1 MKPLKITASLLLLL
15 QAFHLVCLQ
24 NSTDSP
30 GRTIDKAWLRQ
41 LPRNEVQSENA
52 ESSGDGG
59 FDQGTDQVTAFNN
72 GLSSGIASGFMAEE
86 EENMTS
92 QDKSANSSDFSTII
106 PHAFENETTE
116 EPKLPD
122 AAISPRNVTT
132 ASANS
137 SQTNMTNPE
146 EEFNSTTTADNTTNA
161 GGLSNNTNLQS
172 TTTTVKPAT
181 TTVTPEKDKGLRN
194 LTGNTNTS
202 ATTTAAPEINRS
214 TTTTTAAP
222 EINRS
227 TTVTTAAPEI
237 NRSTTVTTAAPEIN
251 RSTTV
256 TTAAPEIK
264 GSTTVTTAAP
274 EIKGSTTK
282 SSTTTEPPS
291 ETTTTA
297 VLNTPESANKK
308 IAIGSD
314 RGSATDTGS
323 VVDPYRSKRSVAWLA
338 VLGTAAVTA
347 VVGLV
352 AYIILK
358 KKHQKAF
365 THRKLVE
372 EYPSDPV
379 LRLDNGEPLDLNYGS
394 SAYYNPGL
402 QGDSIQM
409 TNIPGRR

>member
-1 MKPLKITASLLLLL
+1 MKPLKITASLLLLF

-52 ESSGDGG
+52 ASSGDGG

-72 GLSSGIASGFMAEE
+72 GLSSGISSGFMAEE
-86 EENMTS
+86 EENTTS
-92 QDKSANSSDFSTII
+92 QDKSANSSDFSTIM
-106 PHAFENETTE
+106 PHAFENETAE
-116 EPKLPD
+116 EPKLPV

-132 ASANS
+132 ESANS
-137 SQTNMTNPE
+137 SQTNMTYPE
-146 EEFNSTTTADNTTNA
+146 EEFNSTMTADKTTSA
-161 GGLSNNTNLQS
+161 GGLSNNTNLQP
-172 TTTTVKPAT
+172 TTTTEKPAT
-181 TTVTPEKDKGLRN
+181 TTTKTPEEDKGLRN
-194 LTGNTNTS
+194 FTENTNTS
-202 ATTTAAPEINRS
+202 VTTTAIQ
-214 TTTTTAAP
+214 
-222 EINRS
+222 
-227 TTVTTAAPEI
+227 
-237 NRSTTVTTAAPEIN
+237 
-251 RSTTV
+251 
-256 TTAAPEIK
+256 
-264 GSTTVTTAAP
+264 
-274 EIKGSTTK
+274 GSTTK
-282 SSTTTEPPS
+282 SSTTTAPPSETTQTRS

-297 VLNTPESANKK
+297 VLDTPDSANKK

-314 RGSATDTGS
+314 RGSVTDT
-323 VVDPYRSKRSVAWLA
+323 VVDPYRSKRNVAWLA

-358 KKHQKAF
+358 KKQQKAF

-379 LRLDNGEPLDLNYGS
+379 LRLDNCEPLDLNYGS

-409 TNIPGRR
+409 TNIPGRC

>member
-1 MKPLKITASLLLLL
+1 
-15 QAFHLVCLQ
+15 
-24 NSTDSP
+24 
-30 GRTIDKAWLRQ
+30 
-41 LPRNEVQSENA
+41 
-52 ESSGDGG
+52 
-59 FDQGTDQVTAFNN
+59 
-72 GLSSGIASGFMAEE
+72 
-86 EENMTS
+86 
-92 QDKSANSSDFSTII
+92 
-106 PHAFENETTE
+106 
-116 EPKLPD
+116 
-122 AAISPRNVTT
+122 
-132 ASANS
+132 
-137 SQTNMTNPE
+137 
-146 EEFNSTTTADNTTNA
+146 
-161 GGLSNNTNLQS
+161 
-172 TTTTVKPAT
+172 
-181 TTVTPEKDKGLRN
+181 
-194 LTGNTNTS
+194 
-202 ATTTAAPEINRS
+202 
-214 TTTTTAAP
+214 
-222 EINRS
+222 
-227 TTVTTAAPEI
+227 TTAAPEI

>member
-1 MKPLKITASLLLLL
+1 MKPLKITASLLLLF

-52 ESSGDGG
+52 ASSGDGG

-72 GLSSGIASGFMAEE
+72 GLSSGISSGFMAEE
-86 EENMTS
+86 EENTTS
-92 QDKSANSSDFSTII
+92 QDKSANSSDFSTIM
-106 PHAFENETTE
+106 PHAFENETAE
-116 EPKLPD
+116 EPKLPV

-132 ASANS
+132 ESANS
-137 SQTNMTNPE
+137 SQTNMTYPE
-146 EEFNSTTTADNTTNA
+146 EEFNSTMTADKTTSA
-161 GGLSNNTNLQS
+161 GGLSNNTNLQP
-172 TTTTVKPAT
+172 TTTTEKPAT
-181 TTVTPEKDKGLRN
+181 TTTKTPEEDKGLRN
-194 LTGNTNTS
+194 FTENTNTS
-202 ATTTAAPEINRS
+202 VTTTAVPEINRS
-214 TTTTTAAP
+214 TTITTAAP
-222 EINRS
+222 EIQ
-227 TTVTTAAPEI
+227 
-237 NRSTTVTTAAPEIN
+237 
-251 RSTTV
+251 
-256 TTAAPEIK
+256 
-264 GSTTVTTAAP
+264 
-274 EIKGSTTK
+274 GSTTK
-282 SSTTTEPPS
+282 SSTTTAPPSETTQTRS

-297 VLNTPESANKK
+297 VLDTPDSANKK

-314 RGSATDTGS
+314 RGSVTDTGS
-323 VVDPYRSKRSVAWLA
+323 VVDPYRSKRNVAWLA

-358 KKHQKAF
+358 KKQQKAF

-379 LRLDNGEPLDLNYGS
+379 LRLDNCEPLDLNYGS

-409 TNIPGRR
+409 TNIPGRC

>member
-30 GRTIDKAWLRQ
+30 GRTIDKTWLRQ

-52 ESSGDGG
+52 ASSGDGG

-92 QDKSANSSDFSTII
+92 QDKSANSSDVSTIM
-106 PHAFENETTE
+106 PHAFENETAE

-132 ASANS
+132 SANS
-137 SQTNMTNPE
+137 SQTNMMDPE
-146 EEFNSTTTADNTTNA
+146 EEFNSTTTSAR
-161 GGLSNNTNLQS
+161 GLSNNPNLQS
-172 TTTTVKPAT
+172 TTTTEKPATTTT
-181 TTVTPEKDKGLRN
+181 TTVTPEKDERLRN
-194 LTGNTNTS
+194 LTENTNTS
-202 ATTTAAPEINRS
+202 VTTTASPEMNG
-214 TTTTTAAP
+214 
-222 EINRS
+222 S

-237 NRSTTVTTAAPEIN
+237 Q
-251 RSTTV
+251 
-256 TTAAPEIK
+256 

-282 SSTTTEPPS
+282 SSTTTEPPYETTQTRS
-291 ETTTTA
+291 ESTTTA
-297 VLNTPESANKK
+297 VLDTPESANKK
-308 IAIGSD
+308 IGIGSD

-394 SAYYNPGL
+394 YYNPGL

>member
-92 QDKSANSSDFSTII
+92 QDKSANSSEFSTII

-214 TTTTTAAP
+214 TT
-222 EINRS
+222 
-227 TTVTTAAPEI
+227 
-237 NRSTTVTTAAPEIN
+237 
-251 RSTTV
+251 V

-291 ETTTTA
+291 ETTQTTSETTTTA
-297 VLNTPESANKK
+297 FSANKK

-338 VLGTAAVTA
+338 VLGTAAATA

-352 AYIILK
+352 AYIIMK

>member
-30 GRTIDKAWLRQ
+30 GRTIDKTWLRK
-41 LPRNEVQSENA
+41 LDFRSENVD
-52 ESSGDGG
+52 SSGDGG
-59 FDQGTDQVTAFNN
+59 FDQGADQAAAFNN
-72 GLSSGIASGFMAEE
+72 GLSSGTTSGFMTEE

-92 QDKSANSSDFSTII
+92 QDKNANSSDFSTIMS
-106 PHAFENETTE
+106 HAFENETTE

-122 AAISPRNVTT
+122 EAISPRNVTT
-132 ASANS
+132 ESANS
-137 SQTNMTNPE
+137 SQTNMTDPE
-146 EEFNSTTTADNTTNA
+146 EEFNSTTTADNTTSA
-161 GGLSNNTNLQS
+161 PGLSNDINLQS
-172 TTTTVKPAT
+172 TTTTEKPATTT
-181 TTVTPEKDKGLRN
+181 TTVTPEEDEGSRN
-194 LTGNTNTS
+194 LTENTNTTMTTTAAPQMNRS
-202 ATTTAAPEINRS
+202 TSKTTAAPELNRPTTIITTAAPEIQ
-214 TTTTTAAP
+214 
-222 EINRS
+222 
-227 TTVTTAAPEI
+227 
-237 NRSTTVTTAAPEIN
+237 
-251 RSTTV
+251 
-256 TTAAPEIK
+256 
-264 GSTTVTTAAP
+264 
-274 EIKGSTTK
+274 GSTTK

-291 ETTTTA
+291 ETTQTKSETTQTKSETTTTA
-297 VLNTPESANKK
+297 VLDTPDLANKK

-314 RGSATDTGS
+314 RGSVTDTDS

-379 LRLDNGEPLDLNYGS
+379 LRLDNSEPLDLNYRS
-394 SAYYNPGL
+394 LAYYNPGL

>member
-214 TTTTTAAP
+214 TT
-222 EINRS
+222 
-227 TTVTTAAPEI
+227 
-237 NRSTTVTTAAPEIN
+237 
-251 RSTTV
+251 V

>member
-52 ESSGDGG
+52 ASSGDGG

-72 GLSSGIASGFMAEE
+72 GLSSGIPSGFMAEE

-92 QDKSANSSDFSTII
+92 QDKSANSSEFSTII
-106 PHAFENETTE
+106 PHAFENERTE

-194 LTGNTNTS
+194 LTENTNTS

-227 TTVTTAAPEI
+227 TTT
-237 NRSTTVTTAAPEIN
+237 
-251 RSTTV
+251 
-256 TTAAPEIK
+256 
-264 GSTTVTTAAP
+264 TTAAP

-291 ETTTTA
+291 ETTQTTSETTTTA
-297 VLNTPESANKK
+297 FSANKK

-338 VLGTAAVTA
+338 VLGTAAATA

-352 AYIILK
+352 AYIIMK

>member
-237 NRSTTVTTAAPEIN
+237 NRSTTVTTAAPEI
-251 RSTTV
+251 
-256 TTAAPEIK
+256 K

>member
-1 MKPLKITASLLLLL
+1 KMKPLKITASLLLLL

-52 ESSGDGG
+52 ASSGDGG

-72 GLSSGIASGFMAEE
+72 GLSSGIPSGFMAEE

-92 QDKSANSSDFSTII
+92 QDKT
-106 PHAFENETTE
+106 
-116 EPKLPD
+116 
-122 AAISPRNVTT
+122 
-132 ASANS
+132 SANS

-194 LTGNTNTS
+194 LTENTNTS

-227 TTVTTAAPEI
+227 TTT
-237 NRSTTVTTAAPEIN
+237 
-251 RSTTV
+251 
-256 TTAAPEIK
+256 
-264 GSTTVTTAAP
+264 TTAAP

-291 ETTTTA
+291 ETTQTTSETTTTA
-297 VLNTPESANKK
+297 FSANKK
-308 IAIGSD
+308 IAI
-314 RGSATDTGS
+314 
-323 VVDPYRSKRSVAWLA
+323 
-338 VLGTAAVTA
+338 A

-352 AYIILK
+352 AYIIMK